1 MSLAIDDVLN
11 ECIERL
17 AAGETVQECVAR
29 YPDHAADLEPLLQ
42 TSAIAVRTASAI
54 AYRPDAKRRSLY
66 KLTAALDDR
75 ARAGRSRRI
84 GLLTGWRGKLTRTV
98 AVVLSVAVLA
108 TGTAFGAARA
118 SEDSVPGD
126 PLYAVKTFKEDIS
139 LRMPKS
145 DIARAKEHAH
155 LATVRTD
162 EIAALID
169 RGRFEQANALV
180 VRVTY
185 HLNSSAQL
193 VGVTITANA
202 NPFEMPA
209 VSAPKT
215 RQHQADE
222 LVSFYERDMQPV
234 RSRFQR
240 RMQDVPEQQQREALL
255 MMAHWEMMNRMYLQ
269 ALSYDGPPHW
279 PVWIDARASP
289 GQ

>member
-1 MSLAIDDVLN
+1 MSAAVDDVLN

-29 YPDHAADLEPLLQ
+29 YPDYAADLEPLLQ
-42 TSAIAVRTASAI
+42 TSAIAVRAAASI

-75 ARAGRSRRI
+75 ARAGRSRRF
-84 GLLTGWRGKLTRTV
+84 GFLTGWKSKLTRT
-98 AVVLSVAVLA
+98 AAIVLSVGVLA

-118 SEDSVPGD
+118 AQDSVPGD
-126 PLYAVKTFKEDIS
+126 PLYAVKTFREDIS
-139 LRMPKS
+139 LRIPKS
-145 DIARAKEHAH
+145 DMARAKEHAH

-193 VGVTITANA
+193 VGVTVTANA

-209 VSAPKT
+209 GSAPKT
-215 RQHQADE
+215 RQQQADE
-222 LVSFYERDMQPV
+222 LASFYERGMQPV

-240 RMQDVPEQQQREALL
+240 QMQMVPEQQQREALL

-279 PVWIDARASP
+279 PVWIDARATP

>member
-1 MSLAIDDVLN
+1 MSLTIDDVLN

-17 AAGETVQECVAR
+17 AAGETVQECVAK
-29 YPDHAADLEPLLQ
+29 YPDHADEIEPLLQ
-42 TSAIAVRTASAI
+42 TSAIAVHTASSI

-75 ARAGRSRRI
+75 AQAGRSRRI
-84 GLLTGWRGKLTRTV
+84 RLLTGWRGKLTRTA

-126 PLYAVKTFKEDIS
+126 PLYAVKTLKEDIF

-145 DIARAKEHAH
+145 DIARAKEHVH

-169 RGRFEQANALV
+169 RGRFDQANALV

-209 VSAPKT
+209 GSTPKT

-240 RMQDVPEQQQREALL
+240 RMQEVPEQQQREALL

>member
-1 MSLAIDDVLN
+1 MSAVVDDVLN

-17 AAGETVQECVAR
+17 AAGETVQECAAR
-29 YPDHAADLEPLLQ
+29 YPDYAADLEPLLQ
-42 TSAIAVRTASAI
+42 TSAIAVRAAASI

-75 ARAGRSRRI
+75 ARAGRSRRF
-84 GLLTGWRGKLTRTV
+84 GFLTGWRGKLTRT
-98 AVVLSVAVLA
+98 AAIVLSVGVLA

-118 SEDSVPGD
+118 SQDSVPGD
-126 PLYAVKTFKEDIS
+126 PLYAVKTLREDIS
-139 LRMPKS
+139 LRIPKS
-145 DIARAKEHAH
+145 DMARAKEHAH

-193 VGVTITANA
+193 VGVTVTANA

-209 VSAPKT
+209 GSAPRT

-222 LVSFYERDMQPV
+222 LVSFYERDMQPL

-240 RMQDVPEQQQREALL
+240 QVQEAPEQQQREVLL